1 MRVPVL
7 ALLAA
12 TAALAACQNSN
23 QLLAERQ
30 PTAIAAVVEKAK
42 SDFKC
47 ADVSGQVTSS
57 MMRVPPPRALGQPS
71 LDYMVQA
78 SGCGQSNQYV
88 AVCPAEGQGCL
99 AESDPGG
106 GPLGP

>member
-1 MRVPVL
+1 MRGASL
-7 ALLAA
+7 SILAA
-12 TAALAACQNSN
+12 ALALAACQNSN
-23 QLLAERQ
+23 QMLAERQ

-42 SDFKC
+42 TDFDC
-47 ADVSGQVTSS
+47 QDVSGEVTSS

-78 SGCGQSNQYV
+78 SGCGKSTQYV
-88 AVCPAEGQGCL
+88 AVCPAEGTACF
-99 AESDPGG
+99 AEADPGG